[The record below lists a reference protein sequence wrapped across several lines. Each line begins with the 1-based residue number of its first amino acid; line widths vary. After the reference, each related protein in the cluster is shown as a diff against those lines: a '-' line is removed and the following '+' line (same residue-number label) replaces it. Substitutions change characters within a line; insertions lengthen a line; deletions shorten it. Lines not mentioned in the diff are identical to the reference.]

1 MHGVLS
7 TYVSDGMEAD
17 DWGIRPI
24 LKDWLDI
31 LVLGCLI
38 EQVVGSLKIEQM
50 MAH

>member
-1 MHGVLS
+1 
-7 TYVSDGMEAD
+7 MEGD
-17 DWGIRPI
+17 DWGIKPI